1 MTGEEYEK
9 LAMRTNDGVAHIKI
23 MNKLHELMDS
33 SVDYNFAEAIN
44 AALGMA
50 GECGEVS
57 DMIKKW
63 IFHEAELDQEHLK
76 KEVGDVLWYVA
87 LICDAFEWN
96 LDDIMQMNIEKLKKR
111 YPDGFDPDRSA
122 HRAKGDI

>member
-1 MTGEEYEK
+1 MHGEEYK
-9 LAMRTNDGVAHIKI
+9 ILAMRTNDGVAHIKI
-23 MNKLHELMDS
+23 QNKMHDLMKSDA
-33 SVDYNFAEAIN
+33 DYNFAETIH

-76 KEVGDVLWYVA
+76 KEIGDVLWYIA
-87 LICDAFEWN
+87 LMCNAFEWD
-96 LDDIMQMNIEKLKKR
+96 LDEIMEMNIEKLRRR

-122 HRAKGDI
+122 HRAKGDV